1 MTAPRRMGTRAFSVG
16 RHTLLNSAA
25 RSFFFFFA
33 SASAQHSTNAS
44 AASATRL
51 LIIIEKFFGESM
63 VTCTEYKFGE
73 AQLLAGVRY

>member
-1 MTAPRRMGTRAFSVG
+1 M
-16 RHTLLNSAA
+16 LSAA
-25 RSFFFFFA
+25 RSFFFFLA

-73 AQLLAGVRY
+73 AQLLAGPLLCTVLETRFPSLLQLNTQP